1 MIRELSL
8 SGHCIIPV
16 GHVHTHLNFV
26 HRLSFLQT
34 MGPHRGGALV
44 IGQAPALL
52 AQTLGFEAGKRPV
65 VRDVYRLRGH
75 GSLPGEG
82 RGR

>member
-1 MIRELSL
+1 
-8 SGHCIIPV
+8 
-16 GHVHTHLNFV
+16 
-26 HRLSFLQT
+26 

-82 RGR
+82 RGRWGGGGEETPGDDARRPVEADGS